1 MSTEAKKADKER
13 LVLESAIHEVTDFI
27 AYVEIASR
35 KLFLIRHRDDN
46 MRAEDGSLEF
56 DYDYGVEK
64 LIQLNIVDEDKNVC
78 RRMFN
83 LANVIDT
90 VDKYGSFTGTFRVG
104 VLNSSEVLYKRV
116 TIYYLD
122 PEQKTTL
129 VAIQYD
135 FTEIAKED
143 RQIQENI
150 RGALYHAEETNRA
163 KTRFLYSMSHEMRTT
178 LNAIVVLSQL
188 GKDRAADPNYLNYCF
203 EKIDNS
209 SKQMLDMIESV
220 LDIVHIENDDME
232 LAEDV
237 IRFRPF
243 IAKIADKVKAEANAK
258 KIKVEVEI
266 DDKVAQG
273 FTFDAARLEK
283 VLYNLLSNAIK
294 FTPRFGNVILQV
306 NLVYDDDDVQS
317 LEFSVQDSGVGISE
331 DFKPRVFQ
339 PFERELSE
347 GSSTYGGA
355 GLGLAICRQIVK
367 RMGGAIEF
375 DSFKGKGSLFR
386 VNLDLNVTFVPPEE
400 ERDMAEDIFI
410 GKRVLLADDNNMN
423 LEIERQI
430 LVDQG
435 MIVDMAENG
444 QEALSQYMSNA
455 PGTYDLI
462 LMDVRMP
469 YMDGLTAAKK
479 IRASGKSD
487 CKTVPILALTANAS
501 TEDVRKTFESG
512 MNAHIT
518 KPVDVQDLF
527 NTIRKALQGKMQ
539 TP

>member
-237 IRFRPF
+237 VRFRPF
-243 IAKIADKVKAEANAK
+243 IAKISDKVKAEANAK

-355 GLGLAICRQIVK
+355 GLGLAICKQIVK

-469 YMDGLTAAKK
+469 YMDGLTATKK

>member
-243 IAKIADKVKAEANAK
+243 IAKISDKVKAEANAK

-355 GLGLAICRQIVK
+355 GLGLAICKQIVK

-469 YMDGLTAAKK
+469 YMDGLTATKK

>member
-122 PEQKTTL
+122 SEQKTTL

-355 GLGLAICRQIVK
+355 GLGLAICKQIVK

-469 YMDGLTAAKK
+469 YMDGLTATKK